1 MAAQIRALV
10 SVKWLAD
17 AVKNKRVGPNLRV
30 LDTSWYLPK
39 LKRQPKKEFRERHI
53 PGASFFD
60 IDKCSDNT
68 SPFDHMMPGE
78 CEFGEFV
85 GNLGIGT
92 GTHVVVYD
100 ASEFGSFSAP
110 RVWWMFRAF
119 GHGSVSVLDGGLK
132 AWVREGYQLTGEY
145 TKPEP
150 VEFRAKLDRS
160 RVKSYQDVLEN
171 LESKRFQLVDAR
183 SVGRF
188 RGIEPEPRDNT
199 EPGHIPGSVS
209 MPFPGFL
216 SQSGEEKDPDQ
227 LREMFR
233 KAGVDLSRPL
243 CATCGSGVT
252 ACHVALAAFLCGQE
266 EVAIYD
272 GAWSEWYTR
281 ATPEHVISEGRGKH
295 L

>member
-1 MAAQIRALV
+1 
-10 SVKWLAD
+10 
-17 AVKNKRVGPNLRV
+17 
-30 LDTSWYLPK
+30 
-39 LKRQPKKEFRERHI
+39 
-53 PGASFFD
+53 
-60 IDKCSDNT
+60 
-68 SPFDHMMPGE
+68 
-78 CEFGEFV
+78 
-85 GNLGIGT
+85 
-92 GTHVVVYD
+92 
-100 ASEFGSFSAP
+100 
-110 RVWWMFRAF
+110 
-119 GHGSVSVLDGGLK
+119 
-132 AWVREGYQLTGEY
+132 
-145 TKPEP
+145 
-150 VEFRAKLDRS
+150 
-160 RVKSYQDVLEN
+160 
-171 LESKRFQLVDAR
+171 
-183 SVGRF
+183 
-188 RGIEPEPRDNT
+188 
-199 EPGHIPGSVS
+199 